1 MLKIK
6 GIKKAIREY
15 RQINKGGIFS
25 PWYGELMYDKETHEA
40 WTDSF
45 YDIGHNSFKVYHDSG
60 IIHLSNIMQ
69 RRDLPITEHNVMKFL
84 GTEV

>member
-15 RQINKGGIFS
+15 KQLNKGGIFS
-25 PWYGELMYDKETHEA
+25 PWYGELMYNRETHEA

-45 YDIGHNSFKVYHDSG
+45 YSIGHNSWKVYHDDA
-60 IIHLSNIMQ
+60 IINLGNLMVRQDI
-69 RRDLPITEHNVMKFL
+69 PITELNVMRFV
-84 GTEV
+84 GSEV